1 VAGLGHRHDGRR
13 CRLVEALGHV
23 PGAAQLLGLRLDV
36 AAGHVQADGVAIDQ
50 IQRLFHRDIA
60 AALGQRHHH
69 LDLVMVIGGS
79 GRIGHHGV
87 GRHDRIG
94 RLHEEERLAVW
105 VMAHF
110 AGVGGIVA
118 TDAIDAADRERCT
131 THHGIGGLGGAG
143 MAKLI
148 GKTP

>member
-1 VAGLGHRHDGRR
+1 MAGLGHRHDRCAG

-36 AAGHVQADGVAIDQ
+36 AAGHIQADGVAIDQ

-60 AALGQRHHH
+60 ATLGQRHHH

-87 GRHDRIG
+87 GRHDRIS
-94 RLHEEERLAVW
+94 RLHEEKWRLAVGSW
-105 VMAHF
+105 PISRAW
-110 AGVGGIVA
+110 
-118 TDAIDAADRERCT
+118 AA
-131 THHGIGGLGGAG
+131 
-143 MAKLI
+143 
-148 GKTP
+148 